1 MRHPA
6 IFFAFCV
13 YTMSLLV
20 AVKGSGA
27 RQTTK
32 QLTRADAAPG
42 AQLRGW
48 CVHAVGG
55 NSGTSTLTAARRESI
70 RKAHN
75 SKARSSATRCPLHVS
90 SWKAKL
96 ARQCGLGTA
105 ARVPAPPRVPAP
117 APQVPAPVAQVPVA
131 PPMTAQAQ
139 LQSFMTQLDDNRDG
153 MNDGAYLTVANALLN
168 AHRRIG
174 GA

>member
-1 MRHPA
+1 
-6 IFFAFCV
+6 
-13 YTMSLLV
+13 MSLLV
-20 AVKGSGA
+20 AVKGWGA
-27 RQTTK
+27 HQTTK

-42 AQLRGW
+42 TQLRGW

-55 NSGTSTLTAARRESI
+55 NSGTATLTAARRESI

-75 SKARSSATRCPLHVS
+75 SKARSGATRCPLHVS